1 MYYYLDNNG
10 TQQGPVDKNL
20 LRSLGV
26 TADTMVWK
34 KGMEQWVKASLVPEL
49 RPILISEPVDT
60 PPTPP
65 SASQRP
71 ATYETGSY
79 NKDENS
85 SGGTNAASAYS
96 AGTAN
101 QTKQAKPNNNL
112 IFAIVTTVMC
122 CLPLG
127 GVAIYYAIQSDS
139 AYNAGDLQAAEA
151 NGKSA
156 RNWSIAGVV
165 LGAVGT
171 IIYVI
176 LMMIGAVADSL

>member
-1 MYYYLDNNG
+1 
-10 TQQGPVDKNL
+10 
-20 LRSLGV
+20 
-26 TADTMVWK
+26 
-34 KGMEQWVKASLVPEL
+34 
-49 RPILISEPVDT
+49 
-60 PPTPP
+60 
-65 SASQRP
+65 
-71 ATYETGSY
+71 
-79 NKDENS
+79 
-85 SGGTNAASAYS
+85 
-96 AGTAN
+96 
-101 QTKQAKPNNNL
+101 
-112 IFAIVTTVMC
+112 MC

-176 LMMIGAVADSL
+176 LMVIGAVADSL

>member
-71 ATYETGSY
+71 ST
-79 NKDENS
+79 NENV
-85 SGGTNAASAYS
+85 GY
-96 AGTAN
+96 
-101 QTKQAKPNNNL
+101 
-112 IFAIVTTVMC
+112 
-122 CLPLG
+122 
-127 GVAIYYAIQSDS
+127 GVFY
-139 AYNAGDLQAAEA
+139 
-151 NGKSA
+151 
-156 RNWSIAGVV
+156 
-165 LGAVGT
+165 
-171 IIYVI
+171 
-176 LMMIGAVADSL
+176 